1 MSHFN
6 NSPFFE
12 EQFLLGK
19 NFGKYIT
26 GNDLCFQLVACL
38 ANWPMT
44 LLHFFFGGGSC
55 QNPLINAQLSSL
67 VSNSEMISLFSVVH
81 AITVNHKTSTSRLS
95 LNHV

>member
-19 NFGKYIT
+19 NFGKYIM

-44 LLHFFFGGGSC
+44 LLHFFFFFG
-55 QNPLINAQLSSL
+55 QLSEPF
-67 VSNSEMISLFSVVH
+67 NQR
-81 AITVNHKTSTSRLS
+81 TVKLS
-95 LNHV
+95 SF